1 MSPTAEPR
9 RWLLLLL
16 VSAALLPVAVDQ
28 TILFVAMPVL
38 IHELGASGPEVLW
51 IVDIYPLLMT
61 GLVLASGPLGDRF
74 GQRRVLCAGLAVF
87 GLASAQAAFAPTAAW
102 LVAGRALL
110 AVGGALISPSSL
122 AIVRQSFADP
132 RERATAIGIW
142 GAVAA
147 GGAALG
153 PLAGGL
159 LLEHF
164 WWGAVFL
171 INVPLAALLLGVMLR
186 LLPATALRGL
196 SRLPFL
202 SPLLGVVG
210 IIALVYA
217 VKTLAYGGAVLEIA
231 AAALLALLLLTLFA
245 RRELRAAEPVFDFR
259 LFAQP
264 RIRIGV
270 VAALLP
276 VAVLVGLDLLFS
288 QQLQFV
294 QGLTPLQAG
303 LVLLPAS
310 LAAFV
315 AAPLAGHMLERF
327 GFRRV
332 AVLALLVAAAGYA
345 LLTLAL
351 PQAALALVLPA
362 LALMGLG
369 HGVIMTAASDA
380 VMSGAPES
388 QAGRAAAI
396 ESVAYE
402 LGAGLGIAGFG
413 SAMALLYGAG
423 LPEGLPGHAARS
435 VGEALLLAETLPGLL
450 GEAVAAAARD
460 AYAGAFRSV
469 TLLSAVLMTLFAALI
484 WWALAARRRSRGTGP
499 CPRPCPPGSR
509 TSTPTSTTTP

>member
-1 MSPTAEPR
+1 LSGPGDPR

-16 VSAALLPVAVDQ
+16 VSAALLPVAVDS

-38 IHELGASGPEVLW
+38 IRELGATGPEVLW

-74 GQRRVLCAGLAVF
+74 GQRRVLCGGLAVF
-87 GLASAQAAFAPTAAW
+87 GLASALAAFAPTPSW

-110 AVGGALISPSSL
+110 AVGGALIIPSSL

-132 RERATAIGIW
+132 RERATAIGVW

-147 GGAALG
+147 GGSALG

-171 INVPLAALLLGVMLR
+171 VNVPLALLLLGAMLR
-186 LLPATALRGL
+186 LLPAIARRGL

-217 VKTLAYGGAVLEIA
+217 IKTLAYGGSLLGIA
-231 AAALLALLLLTLFA
+231 ASGLLGLVLLTLFV
-245 RRELRAAEPVFDFR
+245 RRELRAAEPVFDFG
-259 LFAQP
+259 LFLQP
-264 RIRIGV
+264 RFRVGV
-270 VAALLP
+270 AAALLP
-276 VAVLVGLDLLFS
+276 MAVLVGLDLLFS

-294 QGLTPLQAG
+294 QGLTPLEAG

-310 LAAFV
+310 LAAFL
-315 AAPLAGHMLERF
+315 AAPLAGALLARF
-327 GFRRV
+327 GLRRV

-345 LLTLAL
+345 LLFAAL
-351 PQAALALVLPA
+351 PRADLALVLPA

-369 HGVIMTAASDA
+369 HGVVMTAASDA
-380 VMSGAPES
+380 VMSGAPEE

-396 ESVAYE
+396 ESVSYE

-413 SAMALLYGAG
+413 SATALLYGSGLPAG
-423 LPEGLPGHAARS
+423 LPGQAARS
-435 VGEALLLAETLPGLL
+435 VGEALLLADALPGLL
-450 GEAVAAAARD
+450 GEAVATAARD
-460 AYAGAFRSV
+460 AYAGAFRGV
-469 TLLSAVLMTLFAALI
+469 TLLATVLMALFAAMI
-484 WWALAARRRSRGTGP
+484 WRALADRRNQEAEACRNMSG
-499 CPRPCPPGSR
+499 PGSG